1 MSILINKNTKVIV
14 QGITGNQGNFHT
26 KLMKQY
32 GTNIVAGVT
41 PGKAGQK
48 VEGIPVYNTIKD
60 ALKNHKADY
69 SIAFV
74 PAKLIKDAA
83 FEALKNNL
91 NLILITEGIPVHDTI
106 EIVNAFKKK
115 KKILIG
121 PNCPGLITPE
131 ESKIG
136 IIPGYACKKGNIG
149 IVSRSG
155 TLTYEIANRLT
166 KNNIGQSTI
175 IGIGGDPVVGL
186 DMIEAL
192 KLFEKDKQTKK
203 IILVGEIGGDIE
215 ERAAEYIKK
224 NIKKPV
230 IAFIAGKTA
239 PKGKRMGHAGAII
252 EGETGTFEA
261 KIKALKK
268 ANIKIA
274 ETPSEIPN
282 LLF

>member
-1 MSILINKNTKVIV
+1 MSILINKFTKVIV
-14 QGITGNQGNFHT
+14 QGITGNQGSFHT

-48 VEGIPVYNTIKD
+48 IENIPVYNTVKQ
-60 ALKNHKADY
+60 ALKKHKADF

-74 PAKLIKDAA
+74 PAKFIKDAA
-83 FEALKNNL
+83 FEALQNNL
-91 NLILITEGIPVHDTI
+91 NLIIITEGIPVHDTL

-136 IIPGYACKKGNIG
+136 IIPGYVCKKGDVG

-155 TLTYEIANRLT
+155 TLTYEISNELT

-186 DMIEAL
+186 DMIKVL
-192 KLFEKDKQTKK
+192 KLFEKDPETKK

-215 ERAAEYIKK
+215 ERAAEYIKN
-224 NIKKPV
+224 NISKKV

-252 EGETGTFEA
+252 EGETGTFES

-274 ETPSEIPN
+274 ELPSDIPKF
-282 LLF
+282 LL

>member
-14 QGITGNQGNFHT
+14 QGITGNQGSFHT

-41 PGKAGQK
+41 PGKKGQK
-48 VEGIPVYNTIKD
+48 IQGIPVYNTIKD
-60 ALKNHKADY
+60 ALKKHKADY

-74 PAKLIKDAA
+74 PAKFIKKAA
-83 FEALKNNL
+83 YEALQNNL

-115 KKILIG
+115 NKILIG

-136 IIPGYACKKGNIG
+136 IIPGYATKKGNIG

-155 TLTYEIANRLT
+155 TLTYEIANELT

-175 IGIGGDPVVGL
+175 IGIGGDPIVGL
-186 DMIEAL
+186 DMIETL

-224 NIKKPV
+224 NISKEV

-274 ETPSEIPN
+274 ETLSEIVKF
-282 LLF
+282 LL